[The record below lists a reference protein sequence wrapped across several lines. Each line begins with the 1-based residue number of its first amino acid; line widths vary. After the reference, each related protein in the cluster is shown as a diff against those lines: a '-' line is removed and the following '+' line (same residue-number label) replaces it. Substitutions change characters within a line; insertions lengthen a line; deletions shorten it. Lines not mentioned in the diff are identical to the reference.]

1 VRSAEGAVAQ
11 NDVDVDDCDL
21 AAWREEIRRHALLGL
36 ARRPVKPPRLLR
48 IGAFV
53 ALLLM
58 HVVLLLGLRDA
69 MRVIPKP
76 EESAIQVTWID
87 LRQPEPPLPLPE
99 IKPHAT
105 GLPATPRHVSAPSPV
120 ATGPSGAAPTT
131 AEPVLH
137 VYNVDGSVMLPRD
150 LSTPADHGSMQA
162 SFVPQSTAP
171 SPIMRPQR
179 PLKVRP
185 NHFAGNWQAPRGET
199 LLGSFV
205 REHLT
210 AQTEFVMPWGTHVKC
225 GLVVVVGGCSW
236 GPGPVWMPTWRWQ
249 PATMLDEE

>member
-1 VRSAEGAVAQ
+1 M
-11 NDVDVDDCDL
+11 DVDDREL

-36 ARRPVKPPRLLR
+36 ARQPARPPSLVR

-58 HVVLLLGLRDA
+58 YAVLLLGLRDA
-69 MRVIPKP
+69 MRVIPAP
-76 EESAIQVTWID
+76 QESAIQVTWID

-99 IKPHAT
+99 AKPHAT
-105 GLPATPRHVSAPSPV
+105 SLPAMPRRVSAPSPV
-120 ATGPSGAAPTT
+120 AMAPSVPAPST
-131 AEPVLH
+131 AEPMLH

-150 LSTPADHGSMQA
+150 FSTRADRDSMQA

-171 SPIMRPQR
+171 SSIMRPQR

-185 NHFAGNWQAPRGET
+185 NHFARNWQAPPGES

-210 AQTEFVMPWGTHVKC
+210 AQTEFVTPWGTHVKC
-225 GLVVVVGGCSW
+225 GLIVFMGGCSW
-236 GPGPVWMPTWRWQ
+236 GPGPVWMPSQRWQ
-249 PATMLDEE
+249 PATELDEE